1 MPIRKAAAAGIG
13 KRISG
18 GISKGVSSG
27 RSSGAKGMA
36 FAKRHK
42 VGVSVVGGG
51 LVGGTALGRT
61 RRSGLDKTR
70 GRPTGMYNY

>member
-1 MPIRKAAAAGIG
+1 MG
-13 KRISG
+13 KRLSG

-27 RSSGAKGMA
+27 RSSGSKGLA

-51 LVGGTALGRT
+51 LVGGTELGRT

>member
-1 MPIRKAAAAGIG
+1 MPVAKKAFAGMG
-13 KRISG
+13 KKLSAG
-18 GISKGVSSG
+18 VSKGVSSG

>member
-1 MPIRKAAAAGIG
+1 MPVPKKAFAGMG
-13 KRISG
+13 KRLSG

-27 RSSGAKGMA
+27 RSSGSKGLA

-61 RRSGLDKTR
+61 RRYGLDKTR
-70 GRPTGMYNY
+70 GKPTGMYNY